1 MHNAVTKRAAIIKN
15 FITFFSLMFVVNNA
29 FARLPTEIADALKKA
44 GVPESSAA
52 IFVQAVDGDRPMI
65 SLNGDKPMNPAS
77 VMKLVTTYAAL
88 EILKPTFRWRTA
100 VYRDAVIENG
110 VLRGNLIIKGYG
122 DPVFKED
129 EFRRLLV
136 GLRQQGLKKIE
147 GDLIIDKSYFATR
160 VEAYQIFDDEKWR
173 SYNAFPSAFL
183 VNGRNTSFRFSVN
196 KDAVNV
202 AQEAELPEVE
212 IVNNM
217 SVVNNSCGS
226 WRDRFKYDV
235 NVTKAKAVVTFTGQ
249 FSSQC
254 DVKYL
259 ELSLFDDEQYAFFMF
274 RKLWRELGG
283 QFMGSYRSQ
292 TETPLQVVKLAEQG
306 SEPLANVVRDINK
319 WSNNLMARQVLL
331 TIAAEQH
338 NQPANEVR
346 GMLAVKSWLIDKGRN
361 ADQLVIEN
369 GSGLSRIERVTANG
383 LGQMLIDAY
392 QGPTMPELISSLP
405 ILSLDGT
412 LINRLRGSPV
422 SARAHMKTGS
432 INGVT
437 ALAGYVL
444 DAKNRRN
451 VVVMIVND
459 AKAYASRNAQDALIN
474 WVYEHP

>member
-1 MHNAVTKRAAIIKN
+1 MMKLL
-15 FITFFSLMFVVNNA
+15 ITLLSLICSIGNVSA
-29 FARLPTEIADALKKA
+29 GLPIEIADALKKA
-44 GVPESSAA
+44 GVPESNTA

-88 EILKPTFRWRTA
+88 ELLQPTFRWRTE
-100 VYRDAVIENG
+100 VYRDAVMEDG
-110 VLRGNLIIKGYG
+110 VLQGNLIIKGYG
-122 DPVFKED
+122 DPSFKED

-136 GLRQQGLKKIE
+136 SLRQQGLKKIK
-147 GDLIIDKSYFATR
+147 GDLIIDKSYFAAS
-160 VEAYQIFDDEKWR
+160 VETHKVFDNEKWR
-173 SYNAFPSAFL
+173 SYNALPSAFL
-183 VNGRNTSFRFSVN
+183 VNGRHTSFKFNVN
-196 KDAVNV
+196 KDAVNIT
-202 AQEAELPEVE
+202 QEVELPEVKV
-212 IVNNM
+212 INNIELTKD
-217 SVVNNSCGS
+217 SCGS
-226 WRDRFKYDV
+226 WRDRFKYDIKV
-235 NVTKAKAVVTFTGQ
+235 GKAEAVVMFTGQ

-254 DVKYL
+254 GEKYL

-274 RKLWRELGG
+274 RKLWHELGG
-283 QFMGSYRSQ
+283 EFNGGFRSQ
-292 TETPLQVVKLAEQG
+292 TEMPLQVVRLVEQG
-306 SEPLANVVRDINK
+306 SQPLANIVRDINK
-319 WSNNLMARQVLL
+319 WSNNVMARQLLL

-338 NQPANEVR
+338 DQPANEVR

-361 ADQLVIEN
+361 PDHLVIEN
-369 GSGLSRIERVTANG
+369 GSGLSRIERVAANS

-412 LINRLRGSPV
+412 LYKRLNGTPV

-432 INGVT
+432 INGVS
-437 ALAGYVL
+437 AIAGYVL

-459 AKAYASRNAQDALIN
+459 AKASSSRSAQDALIN